1 MIPVLILTALS
12 LVTHLIF
19 FGHPA
24 SVVFD
29 EVHNGSFI
37 SAYATGQYYFDVHP
51 PLAKLLVKFF
61 GDILGVSYNAD
72 FAMIGN
78 TLPWEIIILRIL
90 PVLAGIILPLI
101 IYFICRH
108 INMSKLASFS
118 AGILICLENS
128 LIVQSRFIMFDS
140 IMMLFGF
147 SALLFYLL
155 FRKNE
160 QKKSLLVC
168 SAILAAAAFSIKWTG
183 FAFPLL
189 IVIMEIIRTRKFLS
203 IARFISVY
211 ALIGLIFYVSV
222 FAVHFSYLKHTG
234 KGDVFMSDRF
244 QKTLIGNPHASN
256 PSIQPK
262 GFFGKFIELNLV
274 MYESNKTLTAGHAY
288 GSKWHTWPLMTRPIF
303 YWQTMPEAG
312 SYIYF
317 LGNPLLYWLGTLA
330 ILCLIF
336 YSVFKSSV
344 KQTAL
349 LIAMGFLVNFIPFIF
364 IGRVMFLYHYQ
375 SALIFSILA
384 IAFLIDR
391 IKHHRARVVTF
402 VGIMAASLMFFIY
415 FSPLTYGLPLD
426 DSRLNARMWLSTWR

>member
-1 MIPVLILTALS
+1 MIPVLILTVLS
-12 LVTHLIF
+12 LLTHLIF

-29 EVHNGSFI
+29 EVHNGSFV

-118 AGILICLENS
+118 AAILICLENS

-140 IMMLFGF
+140 IMILFGF
-147 SALLFYLL
+147 SALLLYLIYI
-155 FRKNE
+155 KNE
-160 QKKSLLVC
+160 RRKSLHVF

-211 ALIGLIFYVSV
+211 ALIGLIFYTSI
-222 FAVHFSYLKHTG
+222 FAVHFSYLKNTG

-244 QKTLIGNPHASN
+244 QKTLMGNTHASN

-262 GFFGKFIELNLV
+262 GFFGKFIELNIV
-274 MYESNKTLTAGHAY
+274 MYESHKTLTAGHTY
-288 GSKWHTWPLMTRPIF
+288 GSKWHTWPLMLRPIF

-312 SYIYF
+312 SYIYL
-317 LGNPLLYWLGTLA
+317 LGNPFLYWFGTLS
-330 ILCLIF
+330 ILFLIF
-336 YSVFKSSV
+336 Y
-344 KQTAL
+344 
-349 LIAMGFLVNFIPFIF
+349 LIFRRQSQQAGLFITIGFLVSFIPFIF
-364 IGRVMFLYHYQ
+364 IGRIMFLYHYQ
-375 SALIFSILA
+375 AALIFSIMA
-384 IAFLIDR
+384 IAFVVDR
-391 IKHHRARVVTF
+391 ITSHRIRAVTF
-402 VGIMAASLMFFIY
+402 VGVVAMSLMLFIY

-426 DSRLNARMWLSTWR
+426 DSQLTDRMWLSSWR